1 MLDPYRNRYSPRV
14 SVPVWRG
21 VPFRLFHPKAYAI
34 LAREPVSDKIHN
46 LRSICFP
53 IGDT

>member
-1 MLDPYRNRYSPRV
+1 MLNPYRNRYSTRM
-14 SVPVWRG
+14 SVPVEEQ
-21 VPFRLFHPKAYAI
+21 PLLLFHPKAYAI

-46 LRSICFP
+46 LRAICFP

>member
-14 SVPVWRG
+14 RVPVEEL
-21 VPFRLFHPKAYAI
+21 PFRLFHPKAYAI

-46 LRSICFP
+46 LRAICFP